1 MRRRHRRPHLQG
13 ADRVGNPAAAAA
25 QSFLTTPVDAGWCED
40 AQALLAWH
48 GIDPAR
54 IAREDLWRMYRRGD
68 SAIEAARLTANMARQ
83 EQEAWAAQGR

>member
-1 MRRRHRRPHLQG
+1 MMPFEQ
-13 ADRVGNPAAAAA
+13 
-25 QSFLTTPVDAGWCED
+25 WCED

-54 IAREDLWRMYRRGD
+54 IARVELWRMYRRGD

>member
-1 MRRRHRRPHLQG
+1 L
-13 ADRVGNPAAAAA
+13 A
-25 QSFLTTPVDAGWCED
+25 TTSALSVLAFRQTDSVFGSIAMMPFEQWCED

-48 GIDPAR
+48 GIDPSR

-68 SAIEAARLTANMARQ
+68 PAIEAARLTANMARQ